1 MRNSR
6 TTSVELAL
14 SSVGIV
20 ELESDKRRFYKEIF
34 FLTNDQQSQWRSGN
48 LRNRRAW
55 AKGCAAETHHRARG
69 ASQAFCGLDHI
80 NLPAPPVPNALLA
93 SRLRQTRRHRRITTQ
108 LAHYDAIGALRRT
121 WCITT
126 QLAHYDAIGTL
137 RRPLLRPCRG
147 VSPRP
152 EGRHAKPR
160 TLRSHPRVARE
171 QYHHD
176 FKRAPLA
183 TGWRPDLSLV

>member
-108 LAHYDAIGALRRT
+108 LAHYDAIG
-121 WCITT
+121 
-126 QLAHYDAIGTL
+126 TL